1 MFKFFK
7 KKQKKDFDDNDFD
20 AEFLIEIACIL
31 VHASKIDQNYTIKE
45 RDIIIKTLQ
54 DLGAVNTETILVAAE
69 KIEEKSNQILY
80 YTKKLKLIDDNKKK
94 KIIESLWK
102 IIYSD
107 SQSDMYEANLMRR
120 LTGLLYLDNKMVGD
134 IKEKVKKKFTK

>member
-54 DLGAVNTETILVAAE
+54 DLGAVNTEAILVAAE
-69 KIEEKSNQILY
+69 TMEEKSNQILD
-80 YTKKLKLIDDNKKK
+80 YTKKLKLLDDNKKK
-94 KIIESLWK
+94 KIIESL
-102 IIYSD
+102 
-107 SQSDMYEANLMRR
+107 
-120 LTGLLYLDNKMVGD
+120 
-134 IKEKVKKKFTK
+134 